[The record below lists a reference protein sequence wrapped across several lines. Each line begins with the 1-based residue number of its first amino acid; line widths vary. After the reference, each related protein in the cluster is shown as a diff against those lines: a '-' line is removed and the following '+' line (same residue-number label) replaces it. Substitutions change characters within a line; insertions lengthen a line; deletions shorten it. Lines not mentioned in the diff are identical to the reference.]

1 MAPGRRDRRSP
12 RSSARLRCRPALLTG
27 GDGARRPTPP
37 QPRGTGRG
45 AAEGP
50 GRTAPGRRHGL
61 AAAHARRGCPGA
73 ADRAH
78 GATDAGRPAPLAAAR
93 TARPC
98 RPPARVPLAPALARA
113 PRGTVPARDAASTE
127 GGTVSGTIRVRGD
140 AVEWRQVDDEI
151 VALDRLAGEYL
162 ALTGSGAVLWSLLLE
177 GATEPELTA
186 ALLARFDVEQG
197 VAAADV
203 TAFVAGLEARGLL
216 ERR

>member
-1 MAPGRRDRRSP
+1 M
-12 RSSARLRCRPALLTG
+12 
-27 GDGARRPTPP
+27 
-37 QPRGTGRG
+37 
-45 AAEGP
+45 
-50 GRTAPGRRHGL
+50 
-61 AAAHARRGCPGA
+61 
-73 ADRAH
+73 
-78 GATDAGRPAPLAAAR
+78 
-93 TARPC
+93 
-98 RPPARVPLAPALARA
+98 
-113 PRGTVPARDAASTE
+113 
-127 GGTVSGTIRVRGD
+127 SGTIRVRGD